1 MYERPLTPEKAGLDP
16 RRLPTHVAII
26 MDGNGRWASSQGKN
40 RLEGHYQGYHA
51 LKETVYACDDLGIQF
66 LTVYAFSSENWRRSQ
81 DEVGGLMTLM
91 LYAMQA
97 EIEELIE
104 NKIRVRVSGRM
115 SDLPEDLRT
124 EFMAAAE
131 RTVDFSGLTFNIAIN
146 YGGRGE
152 VVDAVKAL
160 AHAVQ
165 QGEITPDSIDEDAI
179 AAHLYTPDIPD
190 PDLLIRTAGEMRLS
204 NFLLWQTAY
213 SEIYV
218 TPTCWPAFD
227 SAELVAALANYAR
240 RVRKFGTVV
249 ENPPD
254 A

>member
-16 RRLPTHVAII
+16 QRLPTHVAII

-51 LKETVYACDDLGIQF
+51 LKETVYACDDLGIQY

-131 RTVDFSGLTFNIAIN
+131 RTRDFTGLTFNIASTTA
-146 YGGRGE
+146 G
-152 VVDAVKAL
+152 AVKSW
-160 AHAVQ
+160 
-165 QGEITPDSIDEDAI
+165 T
-179 AAHLYTPDIPD
+179 
-190 PDLLIRTAGEMRLS
+190 RLE
-204 NFLLWQTAY
+204 LW
-213 SEIYV
+213 
-218 TPTCWPAFD
+218 PTRC
-227 SAELVAALANYAR
+227 SAER
-240 RVRKFGTVV
+240 SRP
-249 ENPPD
+249 NPSTKTPSPPISTLQ
-254 A
+254 AFRTPIC